1 MDCGEGTVG
10 QICRFYGSR
19 TEDVI
24 RSIKAL
30 HITHMHG
37 DHHMGVMDLIRTRQ
51 KYMPENRPK
60 LFLMSPQKPFGELL
74 NFYEEKFGNVINEFT
89 MINNEDLVR
98 IQLNR
103 KTNRVKYPQNL
114 CFFFILQ
121 LNGSPDELKSVINV
135 NDLQTCRVPH
145 IDLSYAISLKLNV
158 LPNTEQAN
166 EEFKLTFSGD
176 TIPSDALVELG
187 RNSTLL
193 IHEATLEDTLANSAA
208 LKMHS
213 TISQAIEQSEKMQAK
228 YTILTH
234 FSQRY
239 RVLPPI
245 NDELI
250 KNKNIGIAFDN
261 MEIVPDDLSKL
272 NELYF
277 KLKETYA
284 DELRRVEKRSKKY
297 ALRNDLSI
305 I

>member
-1 MDCGEGTVG
+1 MFV
-10 QICRFYGSR
+10 
-19 TEDVI
+19 
-24 RSIKAL
+24 
-30 HITHMHG
+30 
-37 DHHMGVMDLIRTRQ
+37 
-51 KYMPENRPK
+51 
-60 LFLMSPQKPFGELL
+60 
-74 NFYEEKFGNVINEFT
+74 
-89 MINNEDLVR
+89 
-98 IQLNR
+98 
-103 KTNRVKYPQNL
+103 
-114 CFFFILQ
+114 LQ
-121 LNGSPDELKSVINV
+121 LNGLPDNLKSAMNV

-145 IDLSYAISLKLNV
+145 IDLSYAISLKLTV
-158 LPNTEQAN
+158 LPKTEQAP
-166 EEFKLTFSGD
+166 EFKLTFSGD

-193 IHEATLEDTLANSAA
+193 IHEATLEDTLSSSAA
-208 LKMHS
+208 MKMHS
-213 TISQAIEQSEKMQAK
+213 TISQAIEQSEKMHAK

-261 MEIVPDDLSKL
+261 MEIVPHDLSKL
-272 NELYF
+272 NDLYV